1 MKKIDKWLSFLQLL
15 LKPLLYKGNYSTIN
29 YPVNY
34 IKQKKILLLSEYQK
48 YILYLN

>member
-1 MKKIDKWLSFLQLL
+1 MKNIDKLLSFLQLF

-34 IKQKKILLLSEYQK
+34 PVN
-48 YILYLN
+48 YIR

>member
-34 IKQKKILLLSEYQK
+34 IRYKKILLSLYQK